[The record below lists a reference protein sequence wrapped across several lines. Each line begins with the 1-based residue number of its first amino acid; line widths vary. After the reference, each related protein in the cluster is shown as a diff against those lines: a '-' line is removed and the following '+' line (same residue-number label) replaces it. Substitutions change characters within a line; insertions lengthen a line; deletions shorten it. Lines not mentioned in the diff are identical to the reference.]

1 MWEEEVWGVGGW
13 SIRTRVLPPSA
24 SRATTFAMSTSYNRI
39 AYEALEVCNGV
50 TLQAVEDV
58 LARAA
63 PKPGGRAADVGTG
76 NATVA
81 IRLAMAFGLKVTAIE
96 YDPVMAGLA
105 RERIAAAGADVD
117 LVVGAAAEAL
127 ADLPALDL
135 ITALGTTNINGEG
148 RPTPEVGFAF
158 LKTRLAPGGHLLW
171 GDLVWIAEPPPPLR
185 QVAEATN
192 QYTDDTGWKA
202 AAEAAGFE
210 VIWSEVSP
218 QTVFDAYAA
227 AADGAARDWLA
238 ANPDAPEAAAVQAVA
253 DRVKMVLEFGRPF
266 IGFGLYL
273 LKA

>member
-1 MWEEEVWGVGGW
+1 
-13 SIRTRVLPPSA
+13 
-24 SRATTFAMSTSYNRI
+24 MSTSYNRI

-50 TLQAVEDV
+50 TLQAVEDA

-105 RERIAAAGADVD
+105 RERIAAAGANVD
-117 LVVGAAAEAL
+117 LVVGAAAEVL
-127 ADLPALDL
+127 AELPPLDL

-148 RPTPEVGFAF
+148 RPTPEAGFAF
-158 LKTRLAPGGHLLW
+158 LKTRLAAGGRLLW

-185 QVAEATN
+185 QIAEATN

-218 QTVFDAYAA
+218 QAVFDAYAA

-238 ANPDAPEAAAVQAVA
+238 AHPDAPEAASVQAVA

-273 LKA
+273 LKAL